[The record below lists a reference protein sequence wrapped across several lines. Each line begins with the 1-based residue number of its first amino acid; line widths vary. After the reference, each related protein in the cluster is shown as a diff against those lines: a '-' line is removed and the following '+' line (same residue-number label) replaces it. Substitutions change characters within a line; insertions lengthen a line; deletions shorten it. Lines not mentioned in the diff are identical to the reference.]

1 MAKLIADTMK
11 EKRTKGRIF
20 LQSRQ
25 TPGFGQS
32 GKQAGY
38 SELNL

>member
-1 MAKLIADTMK
+1 MK
-11 EKRTKGRIF
+11 EKKTKGRIF

-25 TPGFGQS
+25 TPGKLAFGKL
-32 GKQAGY
+32 GAQAGY

>member
-1 MAKLIADTMK
+1 MK

-25 TPGFGQS
+25 SPSITGRKNPS
-32 GKQAGY
+32 AGY
-38 SELNL
+38 TEVNL